1 MFRRIVV
8 AVQAPD
14 QGALDLVQQLATEGV
29 TEVQVLHLRERELS
43 GPIWYSRES
52 GREAGYLIEAAVFEL
67 RMAGI
72 AAAGNVR
79 PAIVDR
85 VAEAILAEAEAFGAD
100 LIVLGSPRRGEVAT
114 RLFGSVTLRV
124 LRRSGCPVIVAPR
137 RGPPAASR
145 PFQARSGDKAKS
157 SPNAHHVSPNPESVV
172 VEFYRI

>member
-72 AAAGNVR
+72 AAAGTSGPR
-79 PAIVDR
+79 SST
-85 VAEAILAEAEAFGAD
+85 
-100 LIVLGSPRRGEVAT
+100 GSPRRYW
-114 RLFGSVTLRV
+114 
-124 LRRSGCPVIVAPR
+124 RRPRPSAPTSSSWAAR
-137 RGPPAASR
+137 AAGKWPPACSA
-145 PFQARSGDKAKS
+145 A
-157 SPNAHHVSPNPESVV
+157 
-172 VEFYRI
+172 

>member
-43 GPIWYSRES
+43 GPIWYARES

-100 LIVLGSPRRGEVAT
+100 LIVLGSPRRGELAT
-114 RLFGSVTLRV
+114 RLLGGVTLRV
-124 LRRSGCPVIVAPR
+124 LRRSSCPVIVAAR
-137 RGPPAASR
+137 RPARRRPAITSPGQAQGHGPQ
-145 PFQARSGDKAKS
+145 F
-157 SPNAHHVSPNPESVV
+157 NT
-172 VEFYRI
+172 